1 MLLNYKLYL
10 FFLKCFLNVGLLYFL
25 QKKRLHTE
33 ICCVLLLSTV
43 RLTCLFLEVSEDHPF
58 VIQALIN
65 KNRIE
70 VGCTFFSP

>member
-1 MLLNYKLYL
+1 MLRHRYETKSDYDAAYCEG
-10 FFLKCFLNVGLLYFL
+10 FEEK
-25 QKKRLHTE
+25 KKRLHTE